1 MELFYREKGKAD
13 LPPLILLHGLWGAS
27 DNWLPVAG
35 ELSEDFH
42 VFLPDLRNHGFSPHH
57 AVHDYRALSGDLRD
71 FVRQL
76 KLTESPFWVGHSMGG
91 KALMAFLLEHPE
103 AVAGAAVV
111 DIAPRTY
118 PVEEMH
124 LRLFRFLTAHP
135 LLEGYTRPA
144 LLDLIRQAFP
154 EQELQQLLLKDIVR
168 RGSGY
173 AWKIGVE
180 GLLANQEALR
190 GWPQMNGSCPAPLL
204 FIQGETSAYLQPG
217 DRMII
222 RQLFPAASFTVI
234 PGAGHWI
241 HATHP
246 GELAA
251 VVAAFFQK
259 LRVEAVERK
268 SCIFAENECHE
279 TD

>member
-1 MELFYREKGKAD
+1 MMELFYREKGNAGR
-13 LPPLILLHGLWGAS
+13 PPLMLLHGLWGAS
-27 DNWLPVAG
+27 DNWLPVAE

-42 VFLPDLRNHGFSPHH
+42 VFLPDLRNHGSSPQH
-57 AVHDYRALSGDLRD
+57 AVHDYRALSEDLRD

-76 KLTESPFWVGHSMGG
+76 KLTEIPFWVGHSMGG
-91 KALMAFLLEHPE
+91 KALMTFLLEHPE
-103 AVAGAAVV
+103 AAAGAAVV
-111 DIAPRTY
+111 DIAPRPY

-144 LLDLIRQAFP
+144 LVDLIRQAFP
-154 EQELQQLLLKDIVR
+154 EQELQQLLLKNIVR
-168 RGSGY
+168 RESGY
-173 AWKIGVE
+173 AWKIGLE
-180 GLLANQEALR
+180 GLLANQDALR
-190 GWPQMNGSCPAPLL
+190 DWPQMNGTCPAPVL
-204 FIQGETSAYLQPG
+204 FIQGETSTYIQPE
-217 DRMII
+217 DQTLS

-251 VVAAFFQK
+251 VVAAFFQGR
-259 LRVEAVERK
+259 RV
-268 SCIFAENECHE
+268 
-279 TD
+279 